1 MTTSLKKKIIWRFS
15 TFVALAMSAITI
27 VVALMISSVLNQQL
41 RQSLTQEANSTLERI
56 EYKLSFLAE
65 QAKVFSK
72 NHFVI
77 NSLIDV
83 DGRKLYLPELTKNF
97 NQFEGIESLAV
108 VDFSGKLIYG
118 TKNNQES
125 YADLSKF
132 RKVLE
137 TGKSF
142 IGVDKISLNIIIAE
156 PIIYYDTPQGAIISE
171 FAFTDIVKRA
181 SVKSDD
187 LYYKVFVQDNLLDSH
202 HYKKNNSYISVS
214 VKGDEGTPFLKKLNF
229 KLEFGKLSSVYYLP
243 VRENIIRL
251 IMISIMVICLAIV
264 LSARIG
270 ATFSNPILE
279 LCDKVSTGNNCS
291 PTGTND
297 ELETLAKT
305 FDNQNLEVLSAK
317 QELEE
322 RVVLRTK
329 ELSASNKQLKSEINT
344 RKKTEIQLKDAKEQ
358 AEQANL
364 AKSRFLANMSHE
376 IRTPMNAILGYSQ
389 ILLRNK
395 SLTNDS
401 KDAIRTIDSS
411 GKNLL
416 KMINEILDISKIE
429 AGKMELNSIVFDL
442 NDLINNLSSL
452 FELRC
457 RQKQLKWEVK
467 GFSNPVL
474 VQGDEIKLR
483 QILVNLLGNS
493 IKFTDSGEI
502 SLSVTALDQKK
513 YRFDIVDSGCGIPA
527 DAQKNIFNAFE
538 QEEQGSKRGGTGL
551 GLAISK
557 KHLELMGSDLLLKSE
572 VNKGS
577 HFYFTL
583 TLPPAK
589 EMVISQELNYDF
601 VMHLSPEYKVKA
613 LVVDDVQENRDVLT
627 KLLSSIGVE
636 VMEAKNGREGVKKTI
651 ENHPDIVFMDMRMPV
666 MRGEEAV
673 ELILQEFDKDSI
685 KIVAITASAFDHRR
699 DYFLEMGCSEYI
711 SKPFKVEQ
719 IFNCINKLLDVEF
732 IYSENDASKIEFS
745 QLNMPDFNKFS
756 IPQDIYKNLYNSVS
770 LYNISE
776 TEKTLKQWEQDDRNS
791 KQLTDH
797 IWHLLKSYDMEAIIK
812 VLESTSKTK
821 INLSH

>member
-1 MTTSLKKKIIWRFS
+1 
-15 TFVALAMSAITI
+15 
-27 VVALMISSVLNQQL
+27 
-41 RQSLTQEANSTLERI
+41 
-56 EYKLSFLAE
+56 
-65 QAKVFSK
+65 
-72 NHFVI
+72 
-77 NSLIDV
+77 
-83 DGRKLYLPELTKNF
+83 
-97 NQFEGIESLAV
+97 
-108 VDFSGKLIYG
+108 
-118 TKNNQES
+118 
-125 YADLSKF
+125 
-132 RKVLE
+132 
-137 TGKSF
+137 
-142 IGVDKISLNIIIAE
+142 
-156 PIIYYDTPQGAIISE
+156 
-171 FAFTDIVKRA
+171 
-181 SVKSDD
+181 
-187 LYYKVFVQDNLLDSH
+187 
-202 HYKKNNSYISVS
+202 
-214 VKGDEGTPFLKKLNF
+214 
-229 KLEFGKLSSVYYLP
+229 
-243 VRENIIRL
+243 
-251 IMISIMVICLAIV
+251 
-264 LSARIG
+264 
-270 ATFSNPILE
+270 
-279 LCDKVSTGNNCS
+279 
-291 PTGTND
+291 
-297 ELETLAKT
+297 
-305 FDNQNLEVLSAK
+305 
-317 QELEE
+317 
-322 RVVLRTK
+322 
-329 ELSASNKQLKSEINT
+329 ELSTSNKQLKSEINT

-364 AKSRFLANMSHE
+364 AKSRFFAYMSHE

-502 SLSVTALDQKK
+502 SLYVTALDQKK

-589 EMVISQELNYDF
+589 EMVIYKELNYDF

-745 QLNMPDFNKFS
+745 QLNMPDFNKFF

-776 TEKTLKQWEQDDRNS
+776 TEKTLKQWEQDDGNS

-797 IWHLLKSYDMEAIIK
+797 IWHLLKSYDMGAIIK
-812 VLESTSKTK
+812 VLESTPKNK